1 MCNNLELAT
10 FINSSTALFLLFT
23 SHCTTPTHA
32 EHQNRTNT
40 WSMASFLAFNK
51 EAPSDCNIML
61 ADRVWPGS
69 VIFCTKYY
77 KRISHKLCQHLD
89 INSLL
94 HRQLNPNLTSQEG
107 LGKKRGRKKEELP
120 AINWHGLVALSS
132 FRRTGQNKFKE
143 RNLTN
148 HVMKLLRE
156 GGRVWNF

>member
-10 FINSSTALFLLFT
+10 FINSSTALFLLFA
-23 SHCTTPTHA
+23 SHCTTQRMLNIKIEPTRGQWHP
-32 EHQNRTNT
+32 
-40 WSMASFLAFNK
+40 FNK

-94 HRQLNPNLTSQEG
+94 HRQRNPNLTSQEG